1 MFKKVTGKNTFSTTI
16 FIFIIVIFIFA
27 SRNAPL
33 LFHSITE
40 LFTIA
45 IYLVIIAICWNC
57 QEYIKNR
64 YLLFIGLSYMSIIFI
79 NLFYFLSTPE
89 FAIFSN
95 SIERTAQS
103 ESIALLFESSF
114 LLSGFLFIK
123 GKKCFNPAVATI
135 AFLLS
140 GLVVLFLIYQ
150 FNFSLL
156 KLLPRFIAPFME
168 PALYLIIIANLLTT
182 LVVLLF
188 VYKKLFNPLIFRLL
202 VASICFKIAI
212 SVITF
217 WAHNSS
223 IQIETHGLFIYH
235 FTKLISSYLIYK
247 AVIEIGLRSPFS
259 LIFREL
265 KQNEEELNTINRA
278 LEIKANTDSL
288 TGLYNHKYSFNR
300 IGEEIE
306 RHRRYGSKTFSIIM
320 FDIDHFKKIND
331 TYGHLKG
338 DDILISCAGLIVNNL
353 RNIDISGRYGG
364 EEFVVILPE
373 TELESCFIVAD
384 RIRTAIYK
392 TNFKI
397 PEKVTISGGV
407 AEYNGNSTVE
417 ELIKE
422 ADGKLY
428 RAKKNGRNQV
438 VL

>member
-1 MFKKVTGKNTFSTTI
+1 MNSKSIFSTTI
-16 FIFIIVIFIFA
+16 FIFLITIFISA
-27 SRNAPL
+27 SRNTPL

-95 SIERTAQS
+95 SVERTAQS
-103 ESIALLFESSF
+103 ESVALLFESSF
-114 LLSGFLFIK
+114 LLAGFLFIK
-123 GKKCFNPAVATI
+123 GKKCFNPAAATI
-135 AFLLS
+135 TFLLS
-140 GLVVLFLIYQ
+140 GLVVLYAIYH
-150 FNFSLL
+150 FNFSIL
-156 KLLPRFIAPFME
+156 KFMPRFIAPYLE
-168 PALYLIIIANLLTT
+168 PALYLIILANLLTT
-182 LVVLLF
+182 LVLLIF
-188 VYKKLFNPLIFRLL
+188 IYKQLFNPLIFRLL
-202 VASICFKIAI
+202 VASICFKIAL
-212 SVITF
+212 SLITF

-223 IQIETHGLFIYH
+223 IRIETHGLFIYH
-235 FTKLISSYLIYK
+235 FTKLIASYLMYK
-247 AVIEIGLRSPFS
+247 AVIETGLRSPFA

-265 KQNEEELNTINRA
+265 KQNEDELNTINRA

-288 TGLYNHKYSFNR
+288 TGLYNHKYIFNR
-300 IGEEIE
+300 VNEEIE
-306 RHRRYGSKTFSIIM
+306 RNRRYSTKTFSIIM

-331 TYGHLKG
+331 IHGHLKG
-338 DDILISCAGLIVNNL
+338 DDVLISCAGLIVNNL
-353 RNIDISGRYGG
+353 RTIDISGRYGG

-384 RIRTAIYK
+384 RIRAAISKY
-392 TNFKI
+392 NFKLPDKI
-397 PEKVTISGGV
+397 TISGGV
-407 AEYNGNSTVE
+407 AEYNGSSTVE

-422 ADGKLY
+422 ADEKLY

>member
-1 MFKKVTGKNTFSTTI
+1 MNSKSIFSTGIFIFLITI
-16 FIFIIVIFIFA
+16 FISA
-27 SRNAPL
+27 SRNTPL

-95 SIERTAQS
+95 AGQRTGQS
-103 ESIALLFESSF
+103 ESVALLFESSF
-114 LLSGFLFIK
+114 LLTGFLFIK
-123 GKKCFNPAVATI
+123 GKKCFNPVVATI
-135 AFLLS
+135 TFLLS
-140 GLVVLFLIYQ
+140 GLVVLFAIYH
-150 FNFSLL
+150 FNFSVF
-156 KLLPRFIAPFME
+156 KILPHFIAPYLE
-168 PALYLIIIANLLTT
+168 PALYLIIIASLLTT
-182 LVVLLF
+182 LVLLLF
-188 VYKKLFNPLIFRLL
+188 IYKKLFSPLIFKLL
-202 VASICFKIAI
+202 IASIVFKIAI
-212 SVITF
+212 AVITF
-217 WAHNSS
+217 TVHSSSAQIDTHN
-223 IQIETHGLFIYH
+223 LFIYH
-235 FTKLISSYLIYK
+235 FTKLVASYLMYK
-247 AVIEIGLRSPFS
+247 AIIETGLRSPFS

-265 KQNEEELNTINRA
+265 KENEDELNTINRA

-288 TGLYNHKYSFNR
+288 TGLYNHKFIFNR

-306 RHRRYGSKTFSIIM
+306 RHRRYGSNNFSIIM

-331 TYGHLKG
+331 IHGHLKG
-338 DDILISCAGLIVNNL
+338 DDVLISCAGLIVNNL
-353 RNIDISGRYGG
+353 RTIDISGRYGG

-384 RIRTAIYK
+384 RIRTAISKY
-392 TNFKI
+392 NFKLPGNI
-397 PEKVTISGGV
+397 TISGGV
-407 AEYNGNSTVE
+407 AEYNGSHTVE

-422 ADGKLY
+422 ADDKLY